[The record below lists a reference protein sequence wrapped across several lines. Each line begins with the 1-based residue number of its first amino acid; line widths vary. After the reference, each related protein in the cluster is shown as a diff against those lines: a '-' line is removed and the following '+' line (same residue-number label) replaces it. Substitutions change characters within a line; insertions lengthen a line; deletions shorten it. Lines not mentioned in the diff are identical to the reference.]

1 MYRGLHISNYLRS
14 LLFKVERGQV
24 YELVITNVSGLYRY
38 RLGDVIKVTGFHE
51 QAPNIQ
57 FLYRCVGSE
66 ANEIFSSANGCVSS
80 ADGGVQTNNYISSR

>member
-57 FLYRCVGSE
+57 FLYRCVGRE
-66 ANEIFSSANGCVSS
+66 ADEIFSSATAISGQ
-80 ADGGVQTNNYISSR
+80 QTVVYRPTIISCR